1 MIRYLTLILILPL
14 LLLAASCGEPNAT
27 LPATEHDR
35 LNIVASFHAVQ
46 TFVEAVAGDL
56 ADVRTIVP
64 DGASAHGFEPKAQDL
79 LKLADADLFVINGL
93 GIEGWA
99 DAAVQAA
106 DNATLVVLDT
116 SDGVSLIPLD
126 EEHDADEHDADEHDT
141 DEHDADHDH
150 GEYDPHIWLGLTT
163 AQKQVENIRD
173 ALIRLDPDNRS
184 VYEQNTARLIASLDD
199 LLNTYRPQFEAVPN
213 RTIVTGHAAF
223 AYLCR
228 DFGLTQNSVQNVYAD
243 GEPSAMQLA
252 SLIEYSRE
260 HRVKTIFA
268 EHLASPDV
276 SRTLADEVGATIET
290 IYTLEAAEGKKTYL
304 ERVETNLEKILAALQ
319 P

>member
-116 SDGVSLIPLD
+116 SDGVSLIPL
-126 EEHDADEHDADEHDT
+126 ADEHDADEH
-141 DEHDADHDH
+141 EADHDH

>member
-14 LLLAASCGEPNAT
+14 LLLAASCGEPNDT

-116 SDGVSLIPLD
+116 SDGVSLIPL
-126 EEHDADEHDADEHDT
+126 ADEHDADEH
-141 DEHDADHDH
+141 EADHDH

-163 AQKQVENIRD
+163 AQKQVQNIRD